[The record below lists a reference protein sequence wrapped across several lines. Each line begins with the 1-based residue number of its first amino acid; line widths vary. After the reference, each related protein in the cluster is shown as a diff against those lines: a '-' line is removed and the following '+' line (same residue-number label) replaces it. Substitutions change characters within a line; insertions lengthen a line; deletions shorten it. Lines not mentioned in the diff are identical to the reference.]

1 MGLEYLT
8 DYIYHILKPDIGKY
22 SIHVSIWESLTIK
35 TSPKRKLN
43 RQILNQQILGP
54 VILETYPNVYIQIYS
69 DTCTTLS
76 ISIYMYRCLYS
87 ISISFYYVNH
97 QVASKSSVTKG
108 LTKKGRSGS

>member
-35 TSPKRKLN
+35 TSRKRKLN

-76 ISIYMYRCLYS
+76 ISIYVSMS
-87 ISISFYYVNH
+87 VFYIYFFLLCQPPGREQVICDKRTH
-97 QVASKSSVTKG
+97 QERTKW
-108 LTKKGRSGS
+108 